1 MFLFSR
7 IFSEDNNPHLK
18 VAYKGT
24 GTDKAGPSD
33 QGATAVSEIDTG
45 HDRDARA
52 IFERS
57 KQANEARKIALGEGG
72 NIIFYF
78 TNFCNSNV
86 KISRIFFFSGKDD
99 KEGKV
104 AVDFDDK
111 IYRGANNYAKF
122 IEKKDTVFGSAQKA
136 STGPQRAPAHLRT
149 TVRWDYAPDICKDF
163 KETGFCGFGDSCKFM
178 HDRGDYKFG
187 WQLEREAEQGNF
199 TKKNYLKEKNMFPF
213 AK

>member
-1 MFLFSR
+1 MFATIIFLLSR

-72 NIIFYF
+72 SIIFYF

-86 KISRIFFFSGKDD
+86 KISRFFFFRK
-99 KEGKV
+99 
-104 AVDFDDK
+104 
-111 IYRGANNYAKF
+111 R
-122 IEKKDTVFGSAQKA
+122 
-136 STGPQRAPAHLRT
+136 
-149 TVRWDYAPDICKDF
+149 
-163 KETGFCGFGDSCKFM
+163 
-178 HDRGDYKFG
+178 
-187 WQLEREAEQGNF
+187 
-199 TKKNYLKEKNMFPF
+199 
-213 AK
+213 